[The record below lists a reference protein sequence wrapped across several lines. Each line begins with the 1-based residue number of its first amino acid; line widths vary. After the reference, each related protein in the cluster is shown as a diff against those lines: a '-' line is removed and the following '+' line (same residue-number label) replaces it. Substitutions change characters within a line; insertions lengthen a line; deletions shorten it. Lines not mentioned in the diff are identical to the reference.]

1 MEEELLKIFRK
12 YKIIATGSD
21 QVIIAEIIEVF
32 NKELEDHER
41 INDPMLE

>member
-21 QVIIAEIIEVF
+21 DVIIAEIIEVF
-32 NKELEDHER
+32 KNAKYKDSFEES
-41 INDPMLE
+41 M

>member
-32 NKELEDHER
+32 NNHTEPYEFLDSEK
-41 INDPMLE
+41 